1 MTSLSLSG
9 ERFFVSQPI
18 ASRSLQGYVLIGQ
31 SYNVKYRWHR
41 VRELEFEGAQQEPGT
56 APIPGTE

>member
-1 MTSLSLSG
+1 
-9 ERFFVSQPI
+9 VSDSS
-18 ASRSLQGYVLIGQ
+18 SRSPLPADRCSGYVLIGQ

-56 APIPGTE
+56 APILGTE